1 MSITALVLL
10 ALGAGALLWCLRLI
24 TEELVWSRARSAAA
38 KRQLEAIRERTEA
51 ARAATNAVQAETA
64 AVQAETAALAARND
78 VMQAVLE
85 KVRTGQD
92 VSDADV
98 AELVEQTG
106 APVAVVFEVLDALAG
121 RRSTW
126 QPPSQS

>member
-24 TEELVWSRARSAAA
+24 TEELVWSRARSAAT
-38 KRQLEAIRERTEA
+38 KRQLEAIREHTEA
-51 ARAATNAVQAETA
+51 ARAATEAIQAK
-64 AVQAETAALAARND
+64 TAALAARND

>member
-1 MSITALVLL
+1 MSTTALVLL
-10 ALGAGALLWCLRLI
+10 VLGAGALLWCLRLI
-24 TEELVWSRARSAAA
+24 AEELAWSRARSAAA

-51 ARAATNAVQAETA
+51 ARAATEAVQAK
-64 AVQAETAALAARND
+64 TAALAARND

-126 QPPSQS
+126 QPPSRS